1 MASERAENT
10 ARMDQLHRSHLSSVQ
25 AAAAEVGQ
33 LIYIGTVSLKSP
45 CAPYTRLRRMAK
57 LGTLRTSER
66 RYGQRAPYLYKAMS
80 KAGQGNIVMV
90 ISGWWRYTLLRK
102 NHPRPRCKYGRFLPK
117 LAADEML

>member
-1 MASERAENT
+1 MAFEWAENT
-10 ARMDQLHRSHLSSVQ
+10 ARMEQLYRSHLSSVQ

-66 RYGQRAPYLYKAMS
+66 RYVQRAPYLYKAMP
-80 KAGQGNIVMV
+80 KAGQGNIVRV
-90 ISGWWRYTLLRK
+90 IIAATEHHALA
-102 NHPRPRCKYGRFLPK
+102 HAERCFIR
-117 LAADEML
+117 